1 MLWTALHA
9 FWLTLTRTEFRVQVT
24 ALIQS
29 LSTARSDSVAPSA
42 TSPTDSASTV
52 TPTPTAGTSPKTTG
66 TPTPTAESRTKKS
79 QLVETRQETVAN
91 VPVAPLTSARSDAV
105 TLLETL
111 QREARFVDF
120 LMEPLDAATDAQVGA
135 VARDIHRDCGKT
147 LERLFAIEPATSQEE
162 GETIEIPTGYDPGL
176 YRVTG
181 QTTSGTIRG
190 TIVHPGWM
198 VSRAELPKWNGRPT
212 SEKIVAPI
220 EVETR

>member
-9 FWLTLTRTEFRVQVT
+9 FWLTLTRTEFRVQVIV
-24 ALIQS
+24 LIQS
-29 LSTARSDSVAPSA
+29 LSTARSDDVTSSV
-42 TSPTDSASTV
+42 TSPTNAASSA
-52 TPTPTAGTSPKTTG
+52 TPLQTAGTP
-66 TPTPTAESRTKKS
+66 PLTAESSTKKS
-79 QLVETRQETVAN
+79 LLVETRPESVAN

-120 LMEPLDAATDAQVGA
+120 LMEPLDAATDAQIGA
-135 VARDIHRDCGKT
+135 VARDVHRDCGKT
-147 LERLFAIEPATSQEE
+147 LERLFAIEPATSKEE

-198 VSRAELPKWNGRPT
+198 ISRAELPKWNGRPT
-212 SEKIVAPI
+212 SEKVVAPI